1 MWSGKDILEE
11 VKRDLIKSVWS
22 QRGDL
27 VSQMMMKTSMFRS
40 KKSLRQIAGL
50 NTEVEKH
57 SKISTS
63 PMSPLRFSVQP
74 STPLD
79 MDDFDPPSPGSFPTS
94 TASTPGARM
103 GTDDT
108 ITPRN
113 VGHRPSLSHTNVNG
127 GDADDEGE
135 STKGKRMGLFGR
147 LRRPSRGADD
157 TVSHAANA
165 TR

>member
-22 QRGDL
+22 QKGDL
-27 VSQMMMKTSMFRS
+27 VSQMIQKTSMFRS

-50 NTEVEKH
+50 NTEVDKH
-57 SKISTS
+57 SKHHHLHSHK
-63 PMSPLRFSVQP
+63 SPLRFSVQP

-79 MDDFDPPSPGSFPTS
+79 MDDFEPVSASSSYPTS
-94 TASTPGARM
+94 IASTPGALST
-103 GTDDT
+103 TDDT

-113 VGHRPSLSHTNVNG
+113 AGLRSSLSFTNGDG

-135 STKGKRMGLFGR
+135 VHKHKRGLFGR
-147 LRRPSRGADD
+147 LRKHSRGEEEV
-157 TVSHAANA
+157 VS
-165 TR
+165 